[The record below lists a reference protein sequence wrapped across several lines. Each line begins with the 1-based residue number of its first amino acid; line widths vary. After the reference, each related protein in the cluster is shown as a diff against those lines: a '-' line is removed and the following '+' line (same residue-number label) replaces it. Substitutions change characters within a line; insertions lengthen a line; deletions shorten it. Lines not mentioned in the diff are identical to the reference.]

1 MPKRKAERSQKG
13 EAAMR
18 EPVSDAIRNMIHFYT
33 KQSQVPLHDISHFM
47 KVWGFSRAIGL
58 AEGLS
63 PETLQTLELAAI
75 VHDIACPLCR
85 KKYGN
90 TNGRAQEAEGESLA
104 REFYDGFG
112 LSEKCLQRVVW
123 LVAHHHT
130 YEKTDGPDYQILL
143 EADFLVNAEE
153 SQMSRAAIA
162 SFRDRVFRTE
172 TGLRMLRQMYL
183 PEEG

>member
-1 MPKRKAERSQKG
+1 
-13 EAAMR
+13 MR

-130 YEKTDGPDYQILL
+130 YENTDGPDYQILL